1 MADQA
6 KNVRRTRKSALTKSI
21 SRLDRLIA
29 EDVKEEVMAHMEK
42 MKETFNNF
50 EHAHEKYNELIDNPD
65 DVDTNDQDF
74 YTEEKKYIAALEK
87 AKKYAGIQ
95 SGLEKKD
102 EGSKDVKPGSST
114 DFNAHDIFKLFNAP
128 RIELEIFNGD
138 PLKYHSFMAMV
149 EETIDPL
156 KSDGKMKVTRLMQC
170 TEGKARDAIRSCI
183 LLDGNDGYVEAK
195 KILLHRFGS
204 EHLIMDRIVSSL
216 RSGKLVKSPEDV
228 ENLSDE
234 MSGAFKTLKQ
244 MNKLPEIDSQM
255 LILEVIRRFPFY
267 VQNKWKRFAMEYKRT
282 NLSYP
287 DFEQLVDFVEKE
299 SDEMNDPVYSQLNA
313 RSSGLKKS
321 IPKAS
326 SSSFATEVRE
336 PFKRPPCILCKKD
349 HKLLYCPSFKEMKPR
364 DRLHLVKENKLCENC
379 LLGNHSTSK
388 CRKPTVC
395 TIAGCGKKHTKFI
408 HVNDH
413 GENVD
418 ANPSRPTPVK
428 IANAS
433 YTDVKVHMPA
443 VAVIV
448 NDKCVSSALLDNA
461 SSSTFCTRRLA
472 DSLGLSGQKKN
483 LEISTLNFSR
493 SVESRVVTLD
503 VVSLDRTESLQ
514 LHNVFV
520 VDKIP
525 NTVPVVDTRGYKHLQ
540 DLNFAGAGKE
550 VEILIGQDNG
560 EALVPLETR
569 KGQVGQPFA
578 VRTLLGWT
586 LNGPG
591 NLNQKVSQSV
601 IAHFISA
608 NESIESNIEALWTVE
623 NEGLCDDEKSWS
635 PDDVKVIDLWDAECE
650 IVNEHYQLPIP
661 FKPNVDMPNN
671 VKMVVGRLKST
682 RSSLIKRGL
691 LSKYDDDCLKS
702 VSTREDALA
711 FIEGSKG
718 VLQKAGFKL
727 TKFVAN
733 DDCILSSIPESDRAK
748 EVKDLNS
755 KSNSKALGTKWCV
768 EDDKFFFDIDVSCQS
783 VTRRKILSVVSSVFD
798 PLGLVSPVVI
808 TGKMILQD
816 ATRMKLQWDD
826 ELPGDLQDRWRAWLA
841 AVSKLACLRIPRCMK
856 PKNFDDAN
864 IQLHHFSD
872 ASQRAYGCC
881 TFIRCVNQHGEIH
894 VMLVMSKA
902 KVAPLKC
909 LTIPWLF
916 E

>member
-1 MADQA
+1 
-6 KNVRRTRKSALTKSI
+6 
-21 SRLDRLIA
+21 
-29 EDVKEEVMAHMEK
+29 
-42 MKETFNNF
+42 
-50 EHAHEKYNELIDNPD
+50 
-65 DVDTNDQDF
+65 
-74 YTEEKKYIAALEK
+74 
-87 AKKYAGIQ
+87 
-95 SGLEKKD
+95 
-102 EGSKDVKPGSST
+102 
-114 DFNAHDIFKLFNAP
+114 
-128 RIELEIFNGD
+128 
-138 PLKYHSFMAMV
+138 
-149 EETIDPL
+149 
-156 KSDGKMKVTRLMQC
+156 
-170 TEGKARDAIRSCI
+170 
-183 LLDGNDGYVEAK
+183 
-195 KILLHRFGS
+195 
-204 EHLIMDRIVSSL
+204 
-216 RSGKLVKSPEDV
+216 
-228 ENLSDE
+228 
-234 MSGAFKTLKQ
+234 
-244 MNKLPEIDSQM
+244 
-255 LILEVIRRFPFY
+255 
-267 VQNKWKRFAMEYKRT
+267 
-282 NLSYP
+282 
-287 DFEQLVDFVEKE
+287 
-299 SDEMNDPVYSQLNA
+299 
-313 RSSGLKKS
+313 
-321 IPKAS
+321 
-326 SSSFATEVRE
+326 
-336 PFKRPPCILCKKD
+336 
-349 HKLLYCPSFKEMKPR
+349 MKPR

-418 ANPSRPTPVK
+418 ANPSTPVK

-493 SVESRVVTLD
+493 SVESMVVTLD

-569 KGQVGQPFA
+569 KGQIGQPFA

-671 VKMVVGRLKST
+671 VKMAVGRLKST

-691 LSKYDDDCLKS
+691 LSKYDDEMQKLFEAGYAELVPAEEIACADKIWYLPHQPVLNDKKPDKLRIVFDCAAKWCGESLNDKCMQGPDLNNRLLYVLLRFRQHEFAIISDIEAMYHQVVIPEVDRNALRFLWYDANGEIIHCRMTRHLFGGIWCSASSTYALRRVLRDSDSVEPLIRDTVMRAFYVDDCLKS

-711 FIEGSKG
+711 VIEGTKG

-783 VTRRKILSVVSSVFD
+783 SDKILSVVSSVFD

-856 PKNFDDAN
+856 PKNLDDAN

-894 VMLVMSKA
+894 IILAMSKA

-909 LTIPWLF
+909 LTIPRLEPQAAVLAAQVDSMLRRELDLHISESFFWTDSEIVLKYIQNETRRF
-916 E
+916 HVFVGNRLSIIRSLTKPNQWNFIPGTSNPADMVT